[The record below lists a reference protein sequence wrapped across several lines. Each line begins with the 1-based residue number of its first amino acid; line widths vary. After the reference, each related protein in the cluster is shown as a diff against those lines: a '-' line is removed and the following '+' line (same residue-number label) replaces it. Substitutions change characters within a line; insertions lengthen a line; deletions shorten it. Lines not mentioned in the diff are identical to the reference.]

1 MIDQFAFHISEVSG
15 IGEVR
20 DLLEKISSERRTQI
34 SRFRFETDK
43 MRSLFAEV
51 LLRYALKKR
60 YGIEDLV
67 LKTNEYGKPFLKDH
81 EEIFFNLSHSGDW
94 VVCGIGDRNLGIDVE
109 RIEDIEMSIARDFF
123 AKEEWE
129 YIRTIPET
137 ERLGVFYRVWT
148 LKECYTKNVGKG
160 MSIPLDSFYF
170 AFSEARIDIHVQGV
184 RSTDYTFQTRD
195 LDDRHK
201 LALCVSSE
209 EGKNIDSAFTVVSLE
224 EIRAEIL

>member
-1 MIDQFAFHISEVSG
+1 MTTITMHIHGFYETSG

-34 SRFRFETDK
+34 SRFRFEADK

-60 YGIEDLV
+60 YGIEDLS
-67 LKTNEYGKPFLKDH
+67 LGTNEYGKPFLKDH

-129 YIRTIPET
+129 YIKTIPET
-137 ERLGVFYRVWT
+137 ERLGVFYRR
-148 LKECYTKNVGKG
+148 KKHRQC
-160 MSIPLDSFYF
+160 FYRGF
-170 AFSEARIDIHVQGV
+170 AGRNTG
-184 RSTDYTFQTRD
+184 
-195 LDDRHK
+195 
-201 LALCVSSE
+201 
-209 EGKNIDSAFTVVSLE
+209 
-224 EIRAEIL
+224 